1 MTVISDAPMDGPF
14 SPDLSLVRAAD
25 AVCSAPRST
34 TAPPPVS
41 HPSHPDREGEPAVE
55 QQHVVRTAC
64 SRLTADPPF
73 SPVTLGVECQTSV
86 EIPHFTTVPGPGS
99 NRHRDV
105 WGRLRAELC
114 GFRAGFLGGHSRL
127 LKLKSCQNH
136 SGWFWSLRLP
146 FKSAPPPALL
156 LQAAFPDHFSSRS
169 FV

>member
-1 MTVISDAPMDGPF
+1 MTVMSDISNAPMDGPF
-14 SPDLSLVRAAD
+14 SPNLSLVRAAD

-99 NRHRDV
+99 NMSDNKRDTYTESHWQTV
-105 WGRLRAELC
+105 TTSLQGDDHPSSLC
-114 GFRAGFLGGHSRL
+114 AGAGGICESVRRNRSL
-127 LKLKSCQNH
+127 L
-136 SGWFWSLRLP
+136 SGM
-146 FKSAPPPALL
+146 
-156 LQAAFPDHFSSRS
+156 
-169 FV
+169 